1 MTNPTF
7 KGCLPFLS
15 HHPIYYCYYSSN
27 NQSSPSYS
35 HQTMTS
41 SSSPQLKEALPLLSK
56 LIDTPNKGLQHHQ
69 PSCKTIEDVY
79 KNSCTFSATNSEVNV
94 TLNIGLPTTSTTTEH
109 KGTNSDEM
117 LLGFPCFPK
126 KNDVNGD
133 GMLLGFHWCPNGSGN
148 KGFNRDD
155 QVLIKKVNQYWIPNP
170 SQILTGPNKF
180 SCPVCSKNFT
190 RYNNLQMHMWG
201 HGSQYRKG
209 PESLKGSQPTA
220 LMLKLPCYCCTPGCK
235 HHIDHPRSRPLK
247 DFRTLK
253 THYKRKHGI
262 KQFVCRKCGKAIA
275 VKGDWRTHEKNCGRV
290 WYCNCGSD
298 FKHKRSLKD
307 HVKAFGHGHG
317 GASGIDIF
325 QEQEDDEDEGML
337 SEIEHIHVA

>member
-56 LIDTPNKGLQHHQ
+56 LIDTPNKGLQHHDQ
-69 PSCKTIEDVY
+69 PSCNAIEDVY

-94 TLNIGLPTTSTTTEH
+94 TLNIGLPTTSSTTTEH
-109 KGTNSDEM
+109 KGTNSDE
-117 LLGFPCFPK
+117 
-126 KNDVNGD
+126 
-133 GMLLGFHWCPNGSGN
+133 MLLGFHWCPNGSGN

-155 QVLIKKVNQYWIPNP
+155 QVLLKKVNQYWIPNP

-190 RYNNLQMHMWG
+190 RYNNLQ
-201 HGSQYRKG
+201 
-209 PESLKGSQPTA
+209 
-220 LMLKLPCYCCTPGCK
+220 
-235 HHIDHPRSRPLK
+235 
-247 DFRTLK
+247 
-253 THYKRKHGI
+253 
-262 KQFVCRKCGKAIA
+262 VCI
-275 VKGDWRTHEKNCGRV
+275 
-290 WYCNCGSD
+290 
-298 FKHKRSLKD
+298 
-307 HVKAFGHGHG
+307 
-317 GASGIDIF
+317 
-325 QEQEDDEDEGML
+325 L
-337 SEIEHIHVA
+337 SIYSIISKIETNL